1 MKFATASKS
10 VVLELALLLASTAY
24 AETKVSLQLSDP
36 VLLNGNKLKPGD
48 YELEWGGS
56 GPNVELSIMRGKTV
70 VAKVPARVVVLDT
83 PAASDAALT
92 LKNDSGPNSLT
103 GFQFR
108 GGNLPWSWVEP
119 ATRCRQVRASKC
131 GTLHGTP
138 SKETN
143 AMKSADGHL
152 EFASEAINCLRG
164 YSQCLQK

>member
-1 MKFATASKS
+1 MKCATVSAWKTPM
-10 VVLELALLLASTAY
+10 LGLALLLASVAS

-48 YELEWGGS
+48 YKLEWEGS

-92 LKNDSGPNSLT
+92 LKNDTGPNSLT

-108 GGNLPWSWVEP
+108 GKKFALELGG
-119 ATRCRQVRASKC
+119 AS
-131 GTLHGTP
+131 
-138 SKETN
+138 N
-143 AMKSADGHL
+143 AMQAGSSK
-152 EFASEAINCLRG
+152 
-164 YSQCLQK
+164 